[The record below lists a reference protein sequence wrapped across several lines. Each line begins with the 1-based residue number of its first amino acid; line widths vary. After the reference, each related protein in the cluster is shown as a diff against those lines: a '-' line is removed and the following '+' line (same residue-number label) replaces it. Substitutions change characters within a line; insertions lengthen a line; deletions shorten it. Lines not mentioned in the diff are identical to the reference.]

1 MDSGDAKPLPA
12 MSLEASLGDGDKSLM
27 VLCTDEIRVALVTT
41 HLPIA
46 KVAAAI
52 TKDAIKEKLGI
63 FNLSLKRD
71 FAIDAPRIAVLSLN
85 PHSGENGLL
94 GNEEKDSL
102 LCQNRYRGRAMCA
115 QTAIRR

>member
-1 MDSGDAKPLPA
+1 
-12 MSLEASLGDGDKSLM
+12 M

-71 FAIDAPRIAVLSLN
+71 FAIDAPRILAFLEVLLAQRIAPCTRVVYAVAVYVDS
-85 PHSGENGLL
+85 HIYGLTHGL
-94 GNEEKDSL
+94 G
-102 LCQNRYRGRAMCA
+102 
-115 QTAIRR
+115 